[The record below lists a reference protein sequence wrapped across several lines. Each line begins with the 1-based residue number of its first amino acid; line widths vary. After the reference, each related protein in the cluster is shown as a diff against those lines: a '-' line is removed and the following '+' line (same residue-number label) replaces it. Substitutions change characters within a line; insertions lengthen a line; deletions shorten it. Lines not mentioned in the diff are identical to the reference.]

1 MFSQKKSISA
11 RIIFTVVFAAFLILG
26 IYSVLTMHIYYK
38 NEMKELREKAEMKVA
53 ELKAAIAIPLWYY
66 DKYQIGKILESA
78 MIDPEVKGITL
89 ESDHGKYSVKKNADS
104 KSYVN
109 GEPIIDNN
117 TIIVT
122 NPVSYS
128 DEKLGT
134 ITLFLTREIRRI
146 ELFKSIFYFAVSI
159 LVMGTILALTLYFIF
174 SKMVI
179 DPLKKLEAYSLLV
192 SGGEIEDNS
201 LDNYQFYGE
210 MESLRY
216 SFKKML
222 IQIKLKYDELQQEV
236 KRFRDSEQRFRIP
249 LDTIPDFI
257 WLKNDKG
264 IYLACNK
271 AFEKFTGLDEKNI
284 IGKTNYEIF
293 PQEMSDF
300 FKNYDQEVLEKR
312 KPTRVEQKISFNEDV
327 EGRLLDI
334 TKVPVFDADKELIGV
349 LSTAKDIS
357 EKKQEEQEREKL
369 SEQINQMQKIE
380 SIGRLA
386 GGVAHDFNN
395 MLGVILGHAELVLD
409 RFDKSD
415 PSCEHIR
422 EIIKAAER
430 SADITKQLLAF
441 ARKQTILPRVIS
453 LNTAVEGM
461 FKMLKRFIGEDI
473 NLDLRT
479 AENIWNVKIDPSQ
492 LDQILANLCVN
503 ARDSI
508 SGTGSVIIETANK
521 KITKS
526 YAEYNP
532 EAFQGDFVR
541 LSVIDTGCGINKNLM
556 AYIFEPFYTTKEQGK
571 GTGLG
576 LSTVYGI
583 VKQNNGFISVYS
595 ESGTG
600 TVFKVYLPRHQGED
614 NEPEA
619 LGKDDKITGGS
630 EAILLVEDEPSI
642 LDIVKKSLEIFG
654 YKVIE
659 SLSPEEAIEKVK
671 QAEQKIDLVIT
682 DVIMPD
688 MNGSE
693 MLDLINEIR
702 PGIRHLFMSGYTSD
716 IIAHRGVLDPGRQ
729 LIQKPFSNKDLAI
742 KVREILDREL

>member
-1 MFSQKKSISA
+1 MFSRKKSISA
-11 RIIFTVVFAAFLILG
+11 RIIFTVVTAAFLILG
-26 IYSVLTMHIYYK
+26 IYSVITMHIYYK
-38 NEMKELREKAEMKVA
+38 NEMKDLRKKAEMKGA
-53 ELKAAIAIPLWYY
+53 ELRAAIAVPLWYY
-66 DKYQIGKILESA
+66 DKNQIGKILESA
-78 MIDPEVKGITL
+78 MIDPEIKGIAV
-89 ESDHGKYSVKKNADS
+89 ESDQGKYSVKKNSDS
-104 KSYVN
+104 NYAK
-109 GEPIIDNN
+109 GEPLIDNN
-117 TIIVT
+117 TVVVT

-128 DEKLGT
+128 GEKLGT
-134 ITLFLTREIRRI
+134 IKLFLTRDIRSH

-179 DPLKKLEAYSLLV
+179 DPLKKLEAYSLSV
-192 SGGEIEDNS
+192 SGGKIEDNS

-210 MESLRY
+210 MESLRN

-222 IQIKLKYDELQQEV
+222 TQIKLKYDELQQEV
-236 KRFRDSEQRFRIP
+236 KRFRDSEQRFRIL

-271 AFEKFTGLDEKNI
+271 AFEKFTGLEEKNI

-293 PQEMSDF
+293 TQKMSNY
-300 FKNYDQEVLEKR
+300 FKNYDQEVLEKK
-312 KPTRVEQKISFNEDV
+312 KPVRIEQKISLNNDDK
-327 EGRLLDI
+327 GKLLDI

-357 EKKQEEQEREKL
+357 EKKKEEKEKEKL

-409 RFDKSD
+409 GIDQSD
-415 PSCEHIR
+415 PSYEHIR

-441 ARKQTILPRVIS
+441 ARKQAIVPQVIN
-453 LNTAVEGM
+453 LNEAVKGM
-461 FKMLKRFIGEDI
+461 LKMLKRFIGEDI
-473 NLDLRT
+473 YLDLRT
-479 AENIWNVKIDPSQ
+479 AENIWPVRIDSSQ

-508 SGTGSVIIETANK
+508 TNTGKITIETSNIA
-521 KITKS
+521 IGQS

-532 EAFQGDFVR
+532 EAFQGDFVM
-541 LSVIDTGCGINKNLM
+541 LSVSDTGCGMDKELIS
-556 AYIFEPFYTTKEQGK
+556 YIFEPFYTTKEQGK

-583 VKQNNGFISVYS
+583 VKQNDGFISVYS
-595 ESGTG
+595 EPGTG
-600 TVFKVYLPRHQGED
+600 TVFKIYLPRYQGED
-614 NEPEA
+614 NKSEA
-619 LGKDDKITGGS
+619 QGKNDKITGGS
-630 EAILLVEDEPSI
+630 ETILLVEDEASI
-642 LDIVKKSLEIFG
+642 LDIVKRSLEKYG
-654 YKVIE
+654 YRVIAT
-659 SLSPEEAIEKVK
+659 SSPEEAIEKAK
-671 QAEQKIDLVIT
+671 TAEHKIDLIIT

-693 MLDLINEIR
+693 MLDRISEVR

-716 IIAHRGVLDPGRQ
+716 IIAHHGVLDPGRE
-729 LIQKPFSNKDLAI
+729 LIQKPFSNKDLAM
-742 KVREILDREL
+742 KVREILDRKL